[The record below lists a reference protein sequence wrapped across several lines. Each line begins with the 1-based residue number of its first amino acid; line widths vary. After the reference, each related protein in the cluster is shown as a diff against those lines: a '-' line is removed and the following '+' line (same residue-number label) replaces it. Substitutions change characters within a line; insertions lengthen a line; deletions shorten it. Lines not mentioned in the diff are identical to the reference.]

1 MFNVVLACFD
11 YFQDIPYVVETKLDF
26 VSFDIKKLQRRQK
39 FVSDCDF
46 PLQNSYAGQV
56 QCLSNSRAQKF
67 VTSLVQSAI
76 RHRLI
81 SFLSHL

>member
-1 MFNVVLACFD
+1 MLSWHALIIFR
-11 YFQDIPYVVETKLDF
+11 IYVVETKLDF
-26 VSFDIKKLQRRQK
+26 VSLDIKKLQRRQK

-46 PLQNSYAGQV
+46 PLQNSYAVQV

>member
-1 MFNVVLACFD
+1 MLSWHALIIFR
-11 YFQDIPYVVETKLDF
+11 IYVVETKLDF

-76 RHRLI
+76 KHRLI
-81 SFLSHL
+81 SFLSHR

>member
-1 MFNVVLACFD
+1 M
-11 YFQDIPYVVETKLDF
+11 TKIF
-26 VSFDIKKLQRRQK
+26 
-39 FVSDCDF
+39 SDRDF

-67 VTSLVQSAI
+67 VTSLVQSTI

-81 SFLSHL
+81 SFLSHLQVMVSMLQVKS

>member
-1 MFNVVLACFD
+1 MLSWHALIIFR
-11 YFQDIPYVVETKLDF
+11 IYVVETKLDF

-67 VTSLVQSAI
+67 VTLLVQSTI